1 MKYIE
6 KLTLENFEGWVKGE
20 IPFTKGFNVIIG
32 DSDSGKSSLFR
43 AIESI
48 FTGKVA
54 QENVNRNAKNLKVE
68 LQLSDGSKFTREY
81 GKKGNKISFD
91 NTTFER
97 IGREIPS
104 EYIDKLGK
112 SYVDIS
118 DKNRVDLCLYSQF
131 DPHFFINFSDY
142 DKSKLIGTIC
152 GIGSIDKLIDAIN
165 KDIRENNFK
174 IKVLNEQITEKEP
187 RVIALE
193 EDYKQEKEKFDL
205 FTQTLNNYKA
215 DLTVL
220 ETCFN
225 AFNQFEEYDTKVSEI
240 KEKIKGINELLNVV
254 DMPALKAFEQLALT
268 YVDYQSAQAKISD
281 LTAQIKS
288 VKTVAEY
295 QLETTQ
301 ELQQLSALNADL
313 TRLNSKTND
322 LSAQLEK
329 AKILADFDTTIFA
342 EFDQLVALQKRLK
355 ISNEII
361 NAIVVNKERATN
373 KLLALEQ
380 EKKDLLKEY
389 KTCPLCGG
397 IINEK

>member
-6 KLTLENFEGWVKGE
+6 KLTLENFEGWVKGI

-48 FTGKVA
+48 FTGKVS

-68 LQLSDGSKFTREY
+68 LQLSDGSKLTREY
-81 GKKGNKISFD
+81 GKKGNKISFND
-91 NTTFER
+91 TTFER
-97 IGREIPS
+97 IGREVPS

-152 GIGSIDKLIDAIN
+152 GIGSIDKLIDSIN
-165 KDIRENNFK
+165 KDIRENNSK
-174 IKVLNEQITEKEP
+174 IKVLNEQIADKEP
-187 RVIALE
+187 HLIALE
-193 EDYKQEKEKFDL
+193 KEYKQEKANFDL
-205 FTQTLNNYKA
+205 FTQILNDYKS
-215 DLTVL
+215 DLAVL

-225 AFNQFEEYDTKVSEI
+225 AFNQLQEYNKKENDIKAKNKV
-240 KEKIKGINELLNVV
+240 INELINLVNITE
-254 DMPALKAFEQLALT
+254 LKDFEKLALI
-268 YVDYQSAQAKISD
+268 YLDYQSVQGKIKD
-281 LTAQIKS
+281 LTDKVDA
-288 VKTVAEY
+288 VKTISEY
-295 QLETTQ
+295 KLENAQ
-301 ELQQLSALNADL
+301 ELQQLSALREDL
-313 TRLNSKTND
+313 ARLNNKTDN
-322 LSAQLEK
+322 LTAQLEK
-329 AKILADFDTTIFA
+329 TKTLADFDTTVFA
-342 EFDQLVALQKRLK
+342 EFDSLVSLYKQLQ
-355 ISNEII
+355 ISNHIVNNII
-361 NAIVVNKERATN
+361 EHKEKATSN
-373 KLLALEQ
+373 LLKLEQ
-380 EKKDLLKEY
+380 EKNNLLKEY

>member
-6 KLTLENFEGWVKGE
+6 KLTLENFEGWVKGI

-48 FTGKVA
+48 FTGKVS

-68 LQLSDGSKFTREY
+68 LQLSDGSKLTREY

-165 KDIRENNFK
+165 KDIRENNSK

-187 RVIALE
+187 QVITLE

-225 AFNQFEEYDTKVSEI
+225 AFNQFEEYDTKVSGI
-240 KEKIKGINELLNVV
+240 KEKIKGINELLSAV
-254 DMPALKAFEQLALT
+254 DMSALKDFEKLASIYL
-268 YVDYQSAQAKISD
+268 DYQSVQKKIKD
-281 LTAQIKS
+281 LTDKINA
-288 VKTVAEY
+288 VKTISEY
-295 QLETTQ
+295 KLENTQ
-301 ELQQLSALNADL
+301 ELQQLSALKEDL
-313 TRLNSKTND
+313 VRLNNKTDN
-322 LSAQLEK
+322 LMVQLEK
-329 AKILADFDTTIFA
+329 TKTLTDFDTTVFA
-342 EFDQLVALQKRLK
+342 EFDSLVALYKQLQ
-355 ISNEII
+355 ISNNTVNNII
-361 NAIVVNKERATN
+361 EHKEKATSN
-373 KLLALEQ
+373 LLKLEQ
-380 EKKDLLKEY
+380 EKNNLLKEY